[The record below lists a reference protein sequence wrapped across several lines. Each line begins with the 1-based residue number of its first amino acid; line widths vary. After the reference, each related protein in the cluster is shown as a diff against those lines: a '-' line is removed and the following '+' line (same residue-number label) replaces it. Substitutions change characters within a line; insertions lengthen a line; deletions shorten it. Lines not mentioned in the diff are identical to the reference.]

1 MFISSHSRQKVQ
13 HYLSMAYNVELLRI
27 SEMNLFRI
35 GPSVIQANSKLRSN
49 PHATMFDR
57 KNCDKINIKSLS
69 IIYVV
74 IMLNYIFMDILMFY
88 FVILTPLI
96 AKIMSSAM
104 MLNNSTIFS
113 LINNQQLILQ
123 SPQTKIRDIVAP
135 EKSITVISKIPE
147 T

>member
-74 IMLNYIFMDILMFY
+74 II
-88 FVILTPLI
+88 
-96 AKIMSSAM
+96 K
-104 MLNNSTIFS
+104 TIY
-113 LINNQQLILQ
+113 L
-123 SPQTKIRDIVAP
+123 
-135 EKSITVISKIPE
+135 
-147 T
+147 